1 MVGISENRILFQSLF
16 DQKLFRNVLKITL
29 ATLLANNVKRDHI
42 KQFIGFNVLSKAC
55 LEKIDRTLDVDGNKL
70 YS

>member
-16 DQKLFRNVLKITL
+16 DQKLIQIFLEITL
-29 ATLLANNVKRDHI
+29 GTVLANNVKRDHI

-55 LEKIDRTLDVDGNKL
+55 L
-70 YS
+70 